1 MLIPNRDQFII
12 FSGGMP
18 RASYGDKH
26 TVSVMQGQ
34 NHVVLDFTSKV
45 IDFVTLTRAQECD
58 TEEERAGKT
67 GLPAGAAWV
76 VRSLL
81 LTPDCYMFLLNLY

>member
-1 MLIPNRDQFII
+1 MLFVILRDPFII

-34 NHVVLDFTSKV
+34 NQVVLDFTSKV
-45 IDFVTLTRAQECD
+45 IDFVTLTRANDCD
-58 TEEERAGKT
+58 TEEERAG
-67 GLPAGAAWV
+67 V
-76 VRSLL
+76 
-81 LTPDCYMFLLNLY
+81 

>member
-1 MLIPNRDQFII
+1 
-12 FSGGMP
+12 MP

-45 IDFVTLTRAQECD
+45 IDFVTLTRAEESD
-58 TEEERAGKT
+58 TEEERAGKS
-67 GLPAGAAWV
+67 GHGAATASV
-76 VRSLL
+76 
-81 LTPDCYMFLLNLY
+81 TGC